1 MAEAEAK
8 VQNATAQSEQCA
20 ENIEEERLDR
30 AFCVIVIVDWKVGW
44 GTLC

>member
-8 VQNATAQSEQCA
+8 VQNATDVKAQSEQCA

-30 AFCVIVIVDWKVGW
+30 AFCVIVIVD
-44 GTLC
+44 